1 MSYNT
6 VNFGECTQK
15 NMKARALSLSD
26 ATLEVRLNT
35 PDSPVICEMKI
46 PSDKEWTTISA
57 PVSNLPKGVHNL
69 YLTLTGGTYLEI
81 DWISFE

>member
-1 MSYNT
+1 M
-6 VNFGECTQK
+6 NFGEGTQK
-15 NMKARALSLSD
+15 SMKARILSLSA
-26 ATLEVRLNT
+26 ATIQVRLNT

-46 PSDKEWTTISA
+46 PSNKEWTTISA

-69 YLTLTGGTYLEI
+69 YLTLTDGTHLEI